1 MPNQRGLWCVL
12 SVVTLLSTVAHAT
25 PWSLTDASIQMDAT
39 KALDTP
45 ISQLWSER
53 NDLVAQMAQ
62 AGLVDP
68 HTGHDHDHDNGM
80 GGNFEPE
87 IGALSSDSIEYTIN
101 ELSEQA
107 QRRQDSLDR
116 LAESLTYRQSG
127 DPVNISRLLA
137 VEPVANARLTSSY
150 GYRTMGGRG
159 EFHPGVDLAAP
170 YGTPI
175 YSTGAGVVVY
185 SGWMRGYGNFI
196 EIDHGNGYKT
206 RYGHSSRLLV
216 SVGDDIR
223 KDQQIA
229 MVGCTGRCTGPHL
242 HYEIVREG
250 KRQDPSM
257 YLALAPK
264 RDE

>member
-1 MPNQRGLWCVL
+1 MPNQRRLLCVL
-12 SVVTLLSTVAHAT
+12 SVVTLLSNTAIAA
-25 PWSLTDASIQMDAT
+25 PLSLTDASIQMDAM

-53 NDLVAQMAQ
+53 NALVDSLAK
-62 AGLVDP
+62 AGLIDA
-68 HTGHDHDHDNGM
+68 HQGHNHDHDNGK

-87 IGALSSDSIEYTIN
+87 IGALSTDSIEYTIN

-127 DPVNISRLLA
+127 KVNMTRLLA
-137 VEPVANARLTSSY
+137 VEPVPNARVSSAY

-159 EFHPGVDLAAP
+159 EFHPGIDLAAP

-175 YSTGAGVVVY
+175 YATGEGVVVY

-196 EIDHGNGYKT
+196 EIEHGNGYKT

-216 SVGDDIR
+216 SVGDEVR
-223 KDQQIA
+223 KDQRIA
-229 MVGCTGRCTGPHL
+229 TVGCTGRCTGPHL

-257 YLALAPK
+257 YLAFAPK